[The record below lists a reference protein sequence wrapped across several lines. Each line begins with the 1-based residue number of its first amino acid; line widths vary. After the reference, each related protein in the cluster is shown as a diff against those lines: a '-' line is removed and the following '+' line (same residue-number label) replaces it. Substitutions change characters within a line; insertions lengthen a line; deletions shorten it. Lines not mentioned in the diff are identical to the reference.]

1 MGLDIE
7 AASKLTFA
15 QPYRSRAALDKLFR
29 EYDARGEDLFEA
41 YFVIFPNRSAHR
53 ARLRGT
59 RTGLYTRAK
68 GSRSH
73 EFRAGSYSG
82 YGWWRDQLA
91 HFAHN
96 VPAEEIWHNPR
107 RYRGGAFVELIDFS
121 DCEGHFGALV
131 SAKLCADFVEH
142 ARKAR
147 PFSLTLNTAE
157 EPNVGAYWLEVYR
170 DFARA
175 FKLAAD
181 GGALKFC

>member
-7 AASKLTFA
+7 ATSKLVFA
-15 QPYRSRAALDKLFR
+15 RRLPTDAALEQLHAEF
-29 EYDARGEDLFEA
+29 DARGEDLHEI
-41 YFVIFPNRSAHR
+41 YFVIHPNGRGHA

-73 EFRAGSYSG
+73 SFRAGSYSG
-82 YGWWRDQLA
+82 YNWWRDQLA
-91 HFAHN
+91 RFAHG

-131 SAKLCADFVEH
+131 SAKLEGDFVEY

-157 EPNVGAYWLEVYR
+157 EPNSGGYWLEVYR

>member
-1 MGLDIE
+1 MGLDIS
-7 AASKLTFA
+7 AASKLTFVRRV
-15 QPYRSRAALDKLFR
+15 PSIEALDKLYTEFSER
-29 EYDARGEDLFEA
+29 KEPFP
-41 YFVIFPNRSAHR
+41 YFVIHANGRAH
-53 ARLRGT
+53 ASRLRGT
-59 RTGLYTRAK
+59 RAGLYTYAK
-68 GSRSH
+68 GSRGHS
-73 EFRAGSYSG
+73 FRAGSYSG

-147 PFSLTLNTAE
+147 PFSLALNTAE

>member
-7 AASKLTFA
+7 AASKLTFVRRL
-15 QPYRSRAALDKLFR
+15 PTSAALDALHAEFD
-29 EYDARGEDLFEA
+29 ERGEEFP
-41 YFVIFPNRSAHR
+41 YFVIHPNGRAH
-53 ARLRGT
+53 AVRLRGT

-73 EFRAGSYSG
+73 SFRAGSYSG

-91 HFAHN
+91 HFAHG

-142 ARKAR
+142 TRKAR
-147 PFSLTLNTAE
+147 PFSLTLNTTE
-157 EPNVGAYWLEVYR
+157 EPNVDAYWLEVYR